1 MFKIFVL
8 FSLLLEL
15 STCDVFGN
23 STIKNLNPLASDSI
37 IIALSADNNAFMC
50 PFLSPL
56 FMEKL
61 RQNKAIG
68 VFKNTDLIIRFTIA
82 KLDYT
87 EELIYKLAEN
97 VGYMRNLIHIVSK
110 EK

>member
-1 MFKIFVL
+1 MLRTFVL
-8 FSLLLEL
+8 LAILVKL
-15 STCDVFGN
+15 STSDVFGN
-23 STIKNLNPLASDSI
+23 STIKTSYPLTSDSMI
-37 IIALSADNNAFMC
+37 VALNADNNAFMC

-68 VFKNTDLIIRFTIA
+68 VFKNTDLIIRFSIA
-82 KLDYT
+82 KLDFT
-87 EELIYKLAEN
+87 EELIFKLAEN
-97 VGYMRNLIHIVSK
+97 VGYMRNLIHIETQ

>member
-1 MFKIFVL
+1 MLRTFVL
-8 FSLLLEL
+8 LAILVKL
-15 STCDVFGN
+15 STSDVFGN
-23 STIKNLNPLASDSI
+23 STIKTSYPLTSDSI
-37 IIALSADNNAFMC
+37 IVALKADNNAFCC

-68 VFKNTDLIIRFTIA
+68 VFKNTDLIISFSIS
-82 KLDYT
+82 KLDFT
-87 EELIYKLAEN
+87 EELIFKLAEN
-97 VGYMRNLIHIVSK
+97 VGYMRNLIHIETQ

>member
-1 MFKIFVL
+1 MFRIFVL
-8 FSLLLEL
+8 FSLLLKL
-15 STCDVFGN
+15 STCDVFGS

-37 IIALSADNNAFMC
+37 IVALNADNNAFMC

>member
-1 MFKIFVL
+1 MLRIFIL
-8 FSLLLEL
+8 FTIL
-15 STCDVFGN
+15 SKLTTNVVFGN
-23 STIKNLNPLASDSI
+23 TIVKTSNPLTSDSI
-37 IIALSADNNAFMC
+37 IVALNADNNAFCC

-68 VFKNTDLIIRFTIA
+68 VFKNTDLIIRFSIA
-82 KLDYT
+82 KLDFT
-87 EELIYKLAEN
+87 EELIFKLAEN
-97 VGYMRNLIHIVSK
+97 VGYMRNLIHIETT